1 MLNEYRSDNDMVATV
16 DFKST
21 IRSLNLHQ
29 RKCQIH
35 TLTIPAIYLCELYFA
50 GSRIIQLTSFS
61 IVMGGVNMHSM
72 TQWYHIN
79 DHVDDPDD
87 ATTRSNNPNILTGS
101 MLDIEVVLKSV
112 PWLGETIQTFSLAPC
127 LRQFCQVCQSKL
139 TMCG

>member
-1 MLNEYRSDNDMVATV
+1 
-16 DFKST
+16 
-21 IRSLNLHQ
+21 
-29 RKCQIH
+29 
-35 TLTIPAIYLCELYFA
+35 
-50 GSRIIQLTSFS
+50 
-61 IVMGGVNMHSM
+61 MHSM